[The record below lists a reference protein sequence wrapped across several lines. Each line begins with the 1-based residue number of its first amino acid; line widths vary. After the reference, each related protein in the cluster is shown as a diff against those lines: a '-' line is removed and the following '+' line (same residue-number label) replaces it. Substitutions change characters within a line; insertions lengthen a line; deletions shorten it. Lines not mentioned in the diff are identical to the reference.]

1 MNKIMK
7 FASLFSLVIVMFL
20 MFGCSLGD
28 QPHNQHDE
36 TEEQIVNNLL
46 QIIPTQISDGLEL
59 PAVDSTTNIAITW
72 RSANPSVLTDDGYL
86 YAQDEATTVELIASF
101 KINEETKEH
110 RFTIN
115 VDATDESVFNKGYDT
130 YIKDIP
136 ATTVKKINF
145 YTRNLYGYTVNYK
158 SLDES
163 IALSD
168 GTVFQNLESDRDAK
182 FEITLTYGRTIKVY
196 TKTITVLKYTDL
208 QVAQEISR
216 WVKTQITEYNN
227 GTIDVLPTTHP
238 EFGSIITWSTREYG
252 AVAYNGV
259 VTPPKEAKDI
269 NVSYNVSYKE
279 SIQSGSGKLLNVG
292 GLTDEEWL
300 EAYLSSLLPTT
311 LISSVNYLTEPD
323 KNGEQYLDHQTR
335 SYKNGVLNLI
345 SGQPIDIDMSYFIDP
360 TDETKP
366 LVGHYFGSLSHPDV
380 TQEFLD
386 KKFGEG
392 YQMPNEQNIL
402 YIVVH
407 ESGMPYEGSDAE
419 LLADIQ
425 YKNAYVDPGRQA
437 SWNYQVD
444 GYKIYQSFDDNVV
457 CWHAGDGSA
466 PGTGNS
472 NGIGI
477 EMCINTDGSYDG
489 SMQNDAKLIAYLMHK
504 YNLGIENVQRHFDFS
519 GKECPSYMIR
529 TNRWIEMLNHVKRE
543 YDAIEVFEGATFKW
557 TVSNMEYFEE
567 GANGIYYVKDGIS
580 GVTVDVTLEYQKGDF
595 EFSKTVTLEIK

>member
-1 MNKIMK
+1 MNKIIK
-7 FASLFSLVIVMFL
+7 FASLFSLVVIMFL
-20 MFGCSLGD
+20 TFGCGTEG
-28 QPHNQHDE
+28 QQQNNA
-36 TEEQIVNNLL
+36 TEEKIKNSLIQL
-46 QIIPTQISDGLEL
+46 IPTEISEGIEL
-59 PAVDSTTNIAITW
+59 PSLHQETNTEISWT
-72 RSANPSVLTDDGYL
+72 SSNPEVLTNDGYL
-86 YAQDEATTVELIASF
+86 YVQESAKDIELIASF
-101 KINEETKEH
+101 VVEDKKVEQKFNVKVLPTNEE
-110 RFTIN
+110 
-115 VDATDESVFNKGYDT
+115 VFSKGYDT

-136 ATTVKKINF
+136 STTAKKINF
-145 YTRNLYGYTVNYK
+145 YTRDLYGYTVSIK

-168 GTVFQNLESDRDAK
+168 GTVYQILEKDQTAS
-182 FEITLTYGRTIKVY
+182 FEITLTYGKTIKVY
-196 TKTITVLKYTDL
+196 NKDVTVLKYTDL
-208 QVAQEISR
+208 QVAQEITK
-216 WVKTQITEYNN
+216 WVRAQITEYNN
-227 GTIDVLPTTHP
+227 GNIEALPTTHP
-238 EFGSIITWSTREYG
+238 QFGSIITWSSREYG
-252 AVAYNGV
+252 VINYNGV
-259 VTPPKEAKDI
+259 ITPPKEAKDI
-269 NVSYNVSYKE
+269 SVNFNVSYKE
-279 SIQSGSGKLLNVG
+279 STQTGAGKLFNIG

-300 EAYLSSLLPTT
+300 EAYLTSLLPTT
-311 LISSVNYLTEPD
+311 LISSINNLTEPD
-323 KNGEQYLDHQTR
+323 KNGEQYLDYQTR

-345 SGQPIDIDMSYFIDP
+345 TGEPIDIDMSYFIDP
-360 TDETKP
+360 TDESKP
-366 LVGHYFGSLSHPDV
+366 LVGHYFGKLEHPDV

-386 KKFGEG
+386 ERFWEG
-392 YQMPNEQNIL
+392 YEMPNEQNIL

-407 ESGMPYEGSDAE
+407 ESGMPYVGNDAE
-419 LLADIQ
+419 LLAQIQ
-425 YKNAYVDPGRQA
+425 YNNAYVSPGRQA

-489 SMQNDAKLIAYLMHK
+489 SMQNDAKLIAYLMQK

-529 TNRWIEMLNHVKRE
+529 TNRWVELLNHVQRE
-543 YDAIEVFEGATFKW
+543 FDALKVFEGATYKW

-567 GANGIYYVKDGIS
+567 GVNGLYYVKDGVS